1 MNKGTVFIISG
12 PSGSGKDTILK
23 EVLKKRTDIYFS
35 ISSITRDMREG
46 EVEGEKYHF
55 ISRKEFEEG
64 LANEAFLEYNKYL
77 ENYYGTP
84 KAPIDEN
91 LALGNDVLI
100 ECDVNGAAKI
110 REKMPEVVSVFIMPP
125 LRAGIAYIP
134 YTIPHTPNTINNT
147 RFIYTL
153 ISTLLSLL
161 SYLYSSP
168 FSMSPQCVHLFSFWR
183 SRCILSCSLSPR
195 FCHLP
200 ASSNACVH
208 RHANAH
214 TPCRH

>member
-125 LRAGIAYIP
+125 SFEVLKKRLSGRGTESAEQIEGRLNAALNEIARANEYDYIVVNDALE
-134 YTIPHTPNTINNT
+134 TAV
-147 RFIYTL
+147 
-153 ISTLLSLL
+153 SDSLL
-161 SYLYSSP
+161 VMKS
-168 FSMSPQCVHLFSFWR
+168 Q
-183 SRCILSCSLSPR
+183 R
-195 FCHLP
+195 FKLNNQKQLINEVLK
-200 ASSNACVH
+200 NA
-208 RHANAH
+208 
-214 TPCRH
+214 